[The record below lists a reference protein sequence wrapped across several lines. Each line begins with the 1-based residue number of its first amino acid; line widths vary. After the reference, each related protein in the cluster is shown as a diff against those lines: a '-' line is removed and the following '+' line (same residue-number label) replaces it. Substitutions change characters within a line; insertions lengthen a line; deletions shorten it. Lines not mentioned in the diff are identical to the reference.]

1 MVFRRVEL
9 GGIGGLLGTVGL
21 PWRLPVSGVYFLEFL
36 PNFQKFSSF
45 QKIFVISEFS
55 KFLNF
60 YKIYYS
66 GWKNLHE
73 FLWHAYQSM
82 FDMYVIS

>member
-1 MVFRRVEL
+1 MNEFYF
-9 GGIGGLLGTVGL
+9 TVWSEPSLAFKPFYGSAL
-21 PWRLPVSGVYFLEFL
+21 RHHLI
-36 PNFQKFSSF
+36 QISF
-45 QKIFVISEFS
+45 NTIAK
-55 KFLNF
+55 
-60 YKIYYS
+60 YYS